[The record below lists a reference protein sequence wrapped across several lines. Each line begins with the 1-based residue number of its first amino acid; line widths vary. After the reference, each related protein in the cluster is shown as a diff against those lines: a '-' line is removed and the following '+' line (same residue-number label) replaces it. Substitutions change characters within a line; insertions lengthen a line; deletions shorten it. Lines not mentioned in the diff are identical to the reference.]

1 MERRAGLG
9 GGIVPLRNIRW
20 PGAEKKLNCW
30 EESLST
36 TAAGEETLTIDTIS
50 EVVDARPGSR
60 WMRPVEIIAALLLV
74 GVIGL
79 LLTGV
84 FSRYVLQLPIVWID
98 EAASIC
104 FLWLAMLGAAIAIDR
119 NEHMRLTLFLGMFP
133 PRVREYVD
141 TLALLI
147 VATVIGAL
155 IFPAIE
161 YVEEESYVTSAALN
175 IPMSYR
181 ESAIIAGFVLMLLLA
196 VGHAVRRSSVKNLI
210 LAALT
215 VAALGVVGWL
225 LTPVF
230 LGLGYINIAIFLV
243 VIVAICLFLG
253 VPIAFC
259 FGLGTIAFI
268 TFSTSVPL
276 IVLVGRI
283 DEGMSS
289 LILLSVPIFVL
300 LGCVLDATGMG
311 KAIVEFLAS
320 LIGHVRAGMSYV
332 LLGSMFLVSGISG
345 SKVSDMA
352 TVAPA
357 LFPEMKR
364 RGHKPNEMIALLA
377 TGAAMADTVPPS
389 IVLIVLGSVA
399 GVSIAA
405 LFTSGFVI
413 AMVLLL
419 MLVALARWKAGHEKM
434 DGVKRA
440 PFSVIR
446 TTLLIAAPALV
457 LPFLI
462 RSVVGGGIA
471 TATEVSTIA
480 VVYAMIIG
488 MLLYGGITWKKFYSM
503 LVETA
508 ALSGAILLIL
518 GTASAMAWALTQ
530 TGFANQLALYMT
542 GLPGGWFSFMLVSIA
557 VFMLLGCVLEGL
569 PAIVLMAPI
578 MFPIAQRMG
587 INEIHYSM
595 VVVTAMN
602 IGLMTPPIGIGFY
615 IACKIG
621 GVSPDEAVGA
631 IWPYLAALVV
641 GLLVI
646 AAVPALSI
654 AYL

>member
-1 MERRAGLG
+1 MQLA
-9 GGIVPLRNIRW
+9 
-20 PGAEKKLNCW
+20 
-30 EESLST
+30 EESVGID
-36 TAAGEETLTIDTIS
+36 TAA
-50 EVVDARPGSR
+50 EVVDARPGSAF
-60 WMRPVEIIAALLLV
+60 MRPVEAVAAALLLV
-74 GVIGL
+74 VIGL

-84 FSRYVLQLPIVWID
+84 MSRYVLSLPIVWID
-98 EAASIC
+98 EAASIS
-104 FLWLAMLGAAIAIDR
+104 FLWLAMLGSAIAIDR
-119 NEHMRLTLFLGMFP
+119 NEHLRLTLFLGMIPERARGF
-133 PRVREYVD
+133 VSV
-141 TLALLI
+141 LALLI
-147 VATVIGAL
+147 VATVILAM
-155 IFPAIE
+155 IWPA
-161 YVEEESYVTSAALN
+161 YVYVREESFLTSPALN
-175 IPMSYR
+175 ISVAWR
-181 ESAIIAGFVLMLLLA
+181 ASAIVVGLALMALMA
-196 VGHAVRRSSVKNLI
+196 IGHAVREGTVVQLAGGVATI
-210 LAALT
+210 L
-215 VAALGVVGWL
+215 VAAGLLWL
-225 LTPVF
+225 ASPWLMT
-230 LGLGYINIAIFLV
+230 LGYANILIFLV
-243 VIVAICLFLG
+243 GLVAVCLVMG

-259 FGLGTIAFI
+259 FGMGTIAFI
-268 TFSTSVPL
+268 AFTTTVPM
-276 IVLVGRI
+276 IVLVGRM

-311 KAIVEFLAS
+311 KAIVGFMAS
-320 LIGHVRAGMSYV
+320 LLGHVKAGMSYV

-364 RGHKPNEMIALLA
+364 RGNEPREMIALLA

-413 AMVLLL
+413 AIVLLL
-419 MLVALARWKAGHEKM
+419 ALAVLARWKAARESM
-434 DGVKRA
+434 EGVTRA
-440 PFSVIR
+440 PWSLVWS
-446 TTLLIAAPALV
+446 TLLLAGPALV

-462 RSVVGGGIA
+462 RGAVGGGIA

-480 VVYAMIIG
+480 VVYAIVIG
-488 MLLYGGITWKKFYSM
+488 IVLYGGIGLRTFYAM

-530 TGFANQLALYMT
+530 TGFANSLASWMA
-542 GLPGGWFSFMLVSIA
+542 GLPGGWFTFMLVSIA
-557 VFMLLGCVLEGL
+557 VFMVLGCVLEGL

-578 MFPIAQRMG
+578 MFPIASQLG
-587 INEIHYSM
+587 IHDVHYSM

-602 IGLMTPPIGIGFY
+602 IGLMAPPIGIGFY

-621 GVSPDEAVGA
+621 DVSPDEAMGA
-631 IWPYLAALVV
+631 IWPYLGALLA
-641 GLLVI
+641 GLLII